1 MNSAAF
7 AVIAIVTVA
16 AALAA
21 ATLRQ
26 LMHAALSFAVA
37 FVGVA
42 AFFFL
47 LGAEF
52 VGLALVFIYIGAVAV
67 LIVFTI
73 LLTRRDSKEHHG
85 INPPTPKARA
95 ARAGSGILI
104 ALAVFAGLTWAAL
117 KTQSLSVVPP
127 HIRALTVKQIGQALM
142 TGYVWPLQCVGLLLT
157 AALIGALVLVM
168 EERG

>member
-1 MNSAAF
+1 MNGAAF
-7 AVIAIVTVA
+7 IVISVLTLAG
-16 AALAA
+16 ALAA
-21 ATLRQ
+21 ATLPN
-26 LMHAALSFAVA
+26 LMHAAFCLVVA
-37 FVGVA
+37 LLGLA
-42 AFFFL
+42 SFFFL

-85 INPPTPKARA
+85 INPPTAGRA
-95 ARAGSGILI
+95 WSGILI

-117 KTQSLSVVPP
+117 KTQLLSIVPP
-127 HIRALTVKQIGQALM
+127 HIQALTVKQIGQALM

-168 EERG
+168 EERR